1 MDIRGC
7 ELQKS
12 STFCFKVK
20 IEMEH
25 DTKARPARVLG
36 SWFHLYLGAIGRIP
50 AQENQGQ
57 KYREII
63 SDFDSQ
69 EEKLYHSQII

>member
-1 MDIRGC
+1 
-7 ELQKS
+7 
-12 STFCFKVK
+12 
-20 IEMEH
+20 MEH